1 MLVIIMKMIVGMMIT
16 MMMITVKKIKVMI
29 LLKVIPI
36 IMMIII
42 YGAEGVLKIDHSG
55 AKNAQA
61 QTMAKKM
68 S

>member
-1 MLVIIMKMIVGMMIT
+1 
-16 MMMITVKKIKVMI
+16 MMITVKKIKVMI